1 MKILRPIELEKCA
14 ICGEEF
20 DKLTMDEVFTGRRQ
34 YICRSCKTTGNRQV
48 DARRTEWRKS
58 HRGKAIIE
66 QCEKHK

>member
-20 DKLTMDEVFTGRRQ
+20 DKLTMDEVFTGRKQ
-34 YICRSCKTTGNRQV
+34 YICRQCRDRGNQQI
-48 DARRTEWRKS
+48 DARQTDWRKS
-58 HRGKAIIE
+58 HRGKAVIE